1 MCGCVM
7 IRLTIEGGYGTFETR
22 RARALHVEAH
32 MAVRRR
38 HCIVALAQLL
48 TLGSVLVAAGCKS
61 AGSNTSPSGDGA
73 YHAHII
79 TAEAIQRSG
88 ATDAWEVLKKLS
100 TLARTAEAYDG
111 EPQRLHPRRG
121 HGSLYLRDDP
131 VVYIDGVPLSDIRAL
146 RQLGAA
152 DIDRI
157 EEMGSVEATAYFGTN
172 SNAGVIL
179 IRSKSR
185 PSD

>member
-1 MCGCVM
+1 M
-7 IRLTIEGGYGTFETR
+7 L
-22 RARALHVEAH
+22 
-32 MAVRRR
+32 
-38 HCIVALAQLL
+38 ALAPLL
-48 TLGSVLVAAGCKS
+48 TLGPLLAASGCRS
-61 AGSNTSPSGDGA
+61 AGSSASRPGDGA

-88 ATDAWEVLKKLS
+88 ATDAWEVLKRLS
-100 TLARTAEAYDG
+100 TLARTTEAYDG
-111 EPQRLHPRRG
+111 EPQRLHPKRG

-152 DIDRI
+152 DIDQI

-185 PSD
+185 SS